1 MFNDHLNF
9 SNNIY
14 DNLSVRKQIEDYKSL
29 CEQLQEKINIL
40 EAGYAKALR
49 SGSKERMEKELA
61 RQKYLEKFKEE
72 LSDKGID
79 IGTENFDTLDPEV
92 QRRMNPSDATRMNLV
107 NMRTGNIETGTDGKE
122 YTTGRKGHK
131 QNIKNLA
138 MPLDIEYPLPGGK
151 KRVTL
156 KDLPAE
162 SPFPSD
168 LPFGSIM
175 IPHSSNATY

>member
-1 MFNDHLNF
+1 M
-9 SNNIY
+9 
-14 DNLSVRKQIEDYKSL
+14 DYLTNYYKNL
-29 CEQLQEKINIL
+29 CEQLQTRVNIL

-61 RQKYLEKFKEE
+61 RQKYLQKFKEE

-79 IGTENFDTLDPEV
+79 IGTENFNTLDPEV
-92 QRRMNPSDATRMNLV
+92 QRLMNPSDAKRMNLV
-107 NMRTGNIETGTDGKE
+107 NIRTGNIKTGTDGKE

-131 QNIKNLA
+131 ENIQNLA

-151 KRVTL
+151 RRVTL

-168 LPFGSIM
+168 LPFGSRM